1 MSKILAVRLSSLGDV
16 VLSQPVL
23 TALAAAGHAVELLTK
38 PAYRTLAE
46 MFPGVARVL
55 ADPAEGSAYDLV
67 LDWHGTLRARTWI
80 GRIKRTRTV
89 HYAKHGLARRLLIHP
104 GGRPVFWNAWSPLTP
119 AAAVTQWYA
128 QAARRAGLTLALGE
142 PRLDIPP
149 AARQDATALLASAG
163 LAKQESWVAMA
174 PGAKW
179 PTKQWPV
186 EFYAAL
192 AAKLEKERGLRTI
205 FLGAGED
212 AGVCRAAQALA
223 GPRAIS
229 LAGLT
234 NAPVLAALLAQ
245 ARLLVSNDSGPLHLG
260 LAAGACVLAFFG
272 PTVKAFGFAPPDS
285 PRVRVLERVLPCR
298 PCALHG
304 SRRCPLGHHHC
315 LTQITAD
322 DAFAAA
328 LALLG

>member
-1 MSKILAVRLSSLGDV
+1 V
-16 VLSQPVL
+16 VLAQPVV
-23 TALAAAGHAVELLTK
+23 TALAAAGHTVELLTK
-38 PAYRTLAE
+38 PAYRAAAE

-80 GRIKRTRTV
+80 ARIKKKRTL

-128 QAARRAGLTLALGE
+128 QAAQRAGLALALGE
-142 PRLDIPP
+142 PRLAIPP
-149 AARQDATALLASAG
+149 AARQTAGELLARAG
-163 LAKQESWVAMA
+163 VAEAEPWVALS

-186 EFYAAL
+186 ESYAAL
-192 AAKLEKERGLRTI
+192 AVELEKAYGWRSVFVG
-205 FLGAGED
+205 GEAD
-212 AGVCRAAQALA
+212 AGVCAAARALA
-223 GPRAIS
+223 GGRALS
-229 LAGLT
+229 LAGKT
-234 NAPVLAALLAQ
+234 SVPVLAALLAR
-245 ARLLVSNDSGPLHLG
+245 ARLLACNDSGPLHLG
-260 LAAGACVLAFFG
+260 LAAGTRVLAFFG

-285 PRVRVLERVLPCR
+285 PRARVLERALPCR

-315 LTQITAD
+315 LTQITAA
-322 DAFAAA
+322 DAFVAAR
-328 LALLG
+328 ALLG